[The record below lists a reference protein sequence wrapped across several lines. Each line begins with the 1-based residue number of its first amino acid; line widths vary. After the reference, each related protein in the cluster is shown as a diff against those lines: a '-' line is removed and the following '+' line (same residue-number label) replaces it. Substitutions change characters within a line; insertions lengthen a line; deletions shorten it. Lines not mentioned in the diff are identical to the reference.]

1 LSDLA
6 PGPAPAVLIR
16 GVVLLVDAGLV
27 DAGLEDVLEAM
38 VLVVILAVVV
48 EAVVD
53 VEVLGIAVVVDI
65 SATFSSRLASS
76 RGSSNKSLSS
86 LFFSGI
92 TVEVEGL
99 TRVVSDSGVVL
110 ADAFVEVATV
120 LGISVVEGAMVL
132 EPLALEEELEAS
144 VVVEGEKML
153 LSFEDCKTSFDST
166 ILRSSDFLESPSF
179 FSARSASSS

>member
-1 LSDLA
+1 LFDLA

-53 VEVLGIAVVVDI
+53 VEVLGSAVVVEI
-65 SATFSSRLASS
+65 SATFLSRLASS
-76 RGSSNKSLSS
+76 RGSSNMSS

-110 ADAFVEVATV
+110 TDAFVEVATV
-120 LGISVVEGAMVL
+120 LGISVVEGAKVL
-132 EPLALEEELEAS
+132 EPVALEEELEAS
-144 VVVEGEKML
+144 VVVEGENML
-153 LSFEDCKTSFDST
+153 LWFEDCKTSFDST
-166 ILRSSDFLESPSF
+166 VLRSSDFLESPSF